1 MKGMSTSSTIVTAMT
16 TVKCC
21 VSQVLPSDNLLPH
34 LRNDLEDKA
43 AMLIN
48 YNINSRYA
56 ISNRMT

>member
-1 MKGMSTSSTIVTAMT
+1 MKDTSISSTIVTAMI

-21 VSQVLPSDNLLPH
+21 VSQGLPSDNLLPH
-34 LRNDLEDKA
+34 LRNDLGDMA

-56 ISNRMT
+56 ITDRMT